1 MIRPLQ
7 SARMR
12 RGGFLSPV
20 RGLWY
25 FTSFTHG
32 LRPFDRLRTGCGL
45 RSVAASRLGPLPRGQ
60 EGRASTQYLTSF
72 CGRMRRMSGWDAGA
86 LRWSFLSP
94 LRGWLLFVVSIPTA
108 CAVGCILSPLRG
120 WRHFRGDISHRQV
133 QDSLKGI
140 SRPASDGLRGLA
152 LTAGWECEGNGSFG
166 FNVGCDLRFRRFK

>member
-1 MIRPLQ
+1 MPDDALAPLGSIAIFWFPISSVAGVYHLTMIRPLQ

-20 RGLWY
+20 RGLWV

-108 CAVGCILSPLRG
+108 CAV
-120 WRHFRGDISHRQV
+120 
-133 QDSLKGI
+133 
-140 SRPASDGLRGLA
+140 
-152 LTAGWECEGNGSFG
+152 
-166 FNVGCDLRFRRFK
+166 